1 MRTQGSE
8 ARAKNFDE
16 VAVGYS
22 EDEARIEASR
32 CLLCPKRPCTEG
44 CPVGIDIP
52 DFVKALREGLA
63 WSQRDWIETTADTGV
78 GDPAPSTPEKG
89 KKFLDD
95 VSAKIAEFLVELA
108 EADLADLYQD

>member
-1 MRTQGSE
+1 METSLIQHLAPQWTLPLSE
-8 ARAKNFDE
+8 AGDGHERTFK
-16 VAVGYS
+16 
-22 EDEARIEASR
+22 
-32 CLLCPKRPCTEG
+32 
-44 CPVGIDIP
+44 
-52 DFVKALREGLA
+52 VKALREGLA

-89 KKFLDD
+89 KKCLDD